1 MHFKRYW
8 IKQLAQT
15 KLSIYTHTQHND
27 TYNIIY
33 WNRDKWNSLLVFVC
47 LWFLCDWS
55 SNYNTN
61 IKRNSTLNFSFV
73 LLKHKYM
80 SILCF
85 LFVWERHFPS
95 ESTAQKHK
103 ICISIVL
110 FLFMQPF
117 MHTGEQQE
125 STKDT
130 VRVVKD
136 SPPGLSWA
144 SIVTFLRTC
153 PYIFH

>member
-1 MHFKRYW
+1 MSSLTVALVDLF
-8 IKQLAQT
+8 
-15 KLSIYTHTQHND
+15 IYF
-27 TYNIIY
+27 
-33 WNRDKWNSLLVFVC
+33 SLIF
-47 LWFLCDWS
+47 
-55 SNYNTN
+55 Y
-61 IKRNSTLNFSFV
+61 
-73 LLKHKYM
+73 
-80 SILCF
+80 
-85 LFVWERHFPS
+85 FVWERHFPS

-136 SPPGLSWA
+136 SPPGLS
-144 SIVTFLRTC
+144 
-153 PYIFH
+153 